1 MSDRTHYR
9 LCSSCKKELHFGAPY
24 YVCSVSTCNRKRTG
38 LTFCSVPCFEAH
50 VPMVRHREAWAEEK
64 MAPARDQWEAEQSAE
79 REWHQ
84 HGQARARARPQQ
96 AGAGREHGPRAPA
109 EKPAQGA
116 TALLALAALAAR
128 PAQDQQRLVG
138 EVRAQRRDRECEG
151 GRAGLAGD
159 KGREQREADLTVGAV
174 LLGPHRTLRP
184 THEPGRGQGAS
195 AVTRKY

>member
-79 REWHQ
+79 REKESQ
-84 HGQARARARPQQ
+84 REQARERRRVVG
-96 AGAGREHGPRAPA
+96 AGAPVPSGPLELSDDVPRDTLVVVSKLKAYIKARSGLRTSDTLLDPLSDVIRQVVDDAIERAHADGRN
-109 EKPAQGA
+109 
-116 TALLALAALAAR
+116 TVM
-128 PAQDQQRLVG
+128 D
-138 EVRAQRRDRECEG
+138 RD
-151 GRAGLAGD
+151 L
-159 KGREQREADLTVGAV
+159 
-174 LLGPHRTLRP
+174 
-184 THEPGRGQGAS
+184 
-195 AVTRKY
+195 